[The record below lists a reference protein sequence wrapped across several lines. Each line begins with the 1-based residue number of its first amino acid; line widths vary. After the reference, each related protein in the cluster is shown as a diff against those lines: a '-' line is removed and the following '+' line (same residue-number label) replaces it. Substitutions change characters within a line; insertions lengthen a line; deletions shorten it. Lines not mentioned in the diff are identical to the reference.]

1 MAADSD
7 LGAEALPNKVVV
19 TEILARLP
27 AKSMGRFRC
36 VSRGWSAML
45 SPDYFI
51 DLHRQRANR
60 PDHLRLLLTANGSSY
75 DGYLYSWQPG
85 GDGAVEKLM
94 RDDFGL
100 QYVVTKPCRGL
111 VLIRA
116 TDCGGYYVVNPC
128 SGEALA
134 LPDSQVPFKMA
145 YKTSGWSRRSVEPPC
160 YLRVSYGLGY
170 CTTRKEYKVVLV
182 RLFSDP
188 EPGDGGGGFT
198 PTTCEVFVVLGTT
211 GTGYW
216 RPSAERSP
224 LCSVTPWNYPAVF
237 LDGYLHFLCFDGGI
251 VTFSIGDETFGS
263 LLSPPGFGNVATSVS
278 VLTELDGS
286 RTVTILWF
294 YAFITTRKP
303 GGRSF
308 AVLIGQRGRNGIR
321 AHASQV
327 TLDCP
332 SRCILLGCWYY
343 SEDHVWDSLLQGVCS
358 GLQWRRRPR
367 DSTHARGYHHWQPRG

>member
-7 LGAEALPNKVVV
+7 LGAEALPNEVVV

-27 AKSMGRFRC
+27 AKSVGRFRC
-36 VSRGWSAML
+36 VCRGWSAML
-45 SPDYFI
+45 SSDYFI
-51 DLHRQRANR
+51 DLHCQRANR
-60 PDHLRLLLTANGSSY
+60 ADHHRLLLTAVGSSY
-75 DGYLYSWQPG
+75 DGYLYSWQL

-94 RDDFGL
+94 RDDWL
-100 QYVVTKPCRGL
+100 QSVVPLTKPCRGL

-145 YKTSGWSRRSVEPPC
+145 YKTSGRPVEPPC
-160 YLRVSYGLGY
+160 YLWVSYGLGY
-170 CTTRKEYKVVLV
+170 YTTRKEYKVV
-182 RLFSDP
+182 RLFSNLSSGP

-198 PTTCEVFVVLGTT
+198 PTTCEVFVLGTT

-224 LCSVTPWNYPAVF
+224 FCSVPQWNPAVF

-263 LLSPPGFGNVATSVS
+263 LLPPPDFGNVATA
-278 VLTELDGS
+278 VLTELDGVS
-286 RTVTILWF
+286 
-294 YAFITTRKP
+294 P
-303 GGRSF
+303 
-308 AVLIGQRGRNGIR
+308 
-321 AHASQV
+321 
-327 TLDCP
+327 LDH
-332 SRCILLGCWYY
+332 RL
-343 SEDHVWDSLLQGVCS
+343 
-358 GLQWRRRPR
+358 R
-367 DSTHARGYHHWQPRG
+367 

>member
-7 LGAEALPNKVVV
+7 LGAEALPNEVVV

-27 AKSMGRFRC
+27 AKSVGRFRC
-36 VSRGWSAML
+36 VCRGWSAML
-45 SPDYFI
+45 SSDYFI

-60 PDHLRLLLTANGSSY
+60 VDHHRLLLTAVGSSY
-75 DGYLYSWQPG
+75 DGYLYSWQL

-94 RDDFGL
+94 RDDWL
-100 QYVVTKPCRGL
+100 QSVVPLNKPYRGP
-111 VLIRA
+111 
-116 TDCGGYYVVNPC
+116 CSGGYYVVNPC

-198 PTTCEVFVVLGTT
+198 PTTCEVFVLGTT

-216 RPSAERSP
+216 RPSAERP
-224 LCSVTPWNYPAVF
+224 PMCSVRMLLKSLWIAPVGVYYSAAGTT
-237 LDGYLHFLCFDGGI
+237 LKI
-251 VTFSIGDETFGS
+251 MFG
-263 LLSPPGFGNVATSVS
+263 T
-278 VLTELDGS
+278 GS
-286 RTVTILWF
+286 CKV
-294 YAFITTRKP
+294 
-303 GGRSF
+303 F
-308 AVLIGQRGRNGIR
+308 AVDSNGGGDPEILPTPEDTIIGKLRG
-321 AHASQV
+321 
-327 TLDCP
+327 
-332 SRCILLGCWYY
+332 
-343 SEDHVWDSLLQGVCS
+343 
-358 GLQWRRRPR
+358 
-367 DSTHARGYHHWQPRG
+367 